1 MRFSTFALLTGAI
14 TVVNAHFQVAYP
26 PPRGVFVE
34 DNEPTFCDGYVQAVG
49 NRSEYPLSG
58 GFVTLNSEH
67 PSWSLAIIISTV
79 QDPTSFD
86 NFTNSTGGQQIVRN
100 FASGSGEGGFCIPL
114 NLNSTDISG
123 VQDGANVT
131 LQYIYNGGDGSLYEC
146 SDLTLSNNFTIPSN
160 VSCANVTTTS
170 SSSAPPSTS
179 TSSKGN
185 SASKVANT
193 GFLGVLG
200 FIVALINAL

>member
-1 MRFSTFALLTGAI
+1 MRFSTFALLAVAI
-14 TVVNAHFQVAYP
+14 TVVKAHFQVAYP
-26 PPRGVFVE
+26 PPRGVFV
-34 DNEPTFCDGYVQAVG
+34 DDHEPTFCDGYVQAVS

-67 PSWSLAIIISTV
+67 PSWTLAILISTV

-86 NFTNSTGGQQIVRN
+86 NFTNSTGGQQLVRN

-114 NLNSTDISG
+114 DLNNTAISG

-131 LQYIYNGGDGSLYEC
+131 LQYLYNGGDGSLYEC

-160 VSCANVTTTS
+160 ISCSNAT
-170 SSSAPPSTS
+170 ATS
-179 TSSKGN
+179 TSSAPTSTSKGN
-185 SASKVANT
+185 SGSKVAT
-193 GFLGVLG
+193 SGFLGVLG
-200 FIVALINAL
+200 FIAAVTIAL